1 MKHFALF
8 LMLLSLSVFVL
19 GCAGCTTEKPVTP
32 PAEQEAPGPDVA
44 PTEDVPAADAPAVDA
59 PAGTDAPASDAPE
72 PAVPGDAE

>member
-1 MKHFALF
+1 MKQFALF

-32 PAEQEAPGPDVA
+32 PAEQETPGPETGPVEEEA
-44 PTEDVPAADAPAVDA
+44 PAEVTPPAEKPADA
-59 PAGTDAPASDAPE
+59 GAPE